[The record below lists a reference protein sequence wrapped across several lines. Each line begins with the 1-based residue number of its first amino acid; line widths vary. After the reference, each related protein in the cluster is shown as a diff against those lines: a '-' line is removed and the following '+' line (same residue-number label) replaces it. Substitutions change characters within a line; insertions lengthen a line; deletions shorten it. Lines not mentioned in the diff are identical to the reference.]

1 MSVVLMWREK
11 QCIRGFILTLLT
23 TVLLSRVDV
32 QVETHQMTGKC
43 FLMDLFYGFWDG
55 DYETNMISDC
65 YGSDQVDAIK
75 AMQKFDMVVIY
86 ACNNVGEGT
95 E

>member
-1 MSVVLMWREK
+1 VDRGGGGVYLSVNDP
-11 QCIRGFILTLLT
+11 G
-23 TVLLSRVDV
+23 D
-32 QVETHQMTGKC
+32 
-43 FLMDLFYGFWDG
+43 YGFWDG